1 MFIQG
6 NTGLFP
12 SIFMPFNWFS
22 SHFFFLISVN
32 FCFLGGYFFLS
43 LFLPLSPFFLLPRFS
58 WWLVAKHCWVK
69 NMRNMPRKVGG
80 VKKDFKKVVTVWLP
94 CSPMVMSYHC
104 PDTPCIHWWKAAAF
118 TIIKCWRVFK
128 PE

>member
-22 SHFFFLISVN
+22 SHFFFFNL
-32 FCFLGGYFFLS
+32 CEFLLSWWLFLS
-43 LFLPLSPFFLLPRFS
+43 LSFSTLIPFLLPRFL

-104 PDTPCIHWWKAAAF
+104 PDTPCIHWWKAIAF
-118 TIIKCWRVFK
+118 TIIKCRRVFK